1 MAKFSNM
8 SDADFTKQYK
18 AMKGKDDAKKLA
30 VDLGFSDKG
39 GLFKMSEASYAGN
52 VIWTQAS
59 CDNGPFST
67 LIDKAVSLNGF
78 GSGKDNFLLGFQSSV
93 SASLVPVAY
102 AIALIFFIIA
112 LVELGMSERMNID
125 SFTKFFARLVVGIFM
140 IDNCQKFLDGG
151 QAVADWMGD
160 LIDHQGGAGGSSMS
174 AKSMF
179 NAINSMMPNNGFE
192 RAMNSASNGIFSFFQ
207 FIPLLLIL
215 TTLLSR
221 LMEMCIRGA
230 LMPIAFSFATEEGWR
245 GTAVRYFKRYIALL
259 AMGPLIK
266 VVFSMAKVIQAGI
279 NSSIGDASGVASF
292 IVMIFVNMAI
302 GLGEV
307 GMIKK
312 LQSVVS
318 EAFGA

>member
-1 MAKFSNM
+1 
-8 SDADFTKQYK
+8 
-18 AMKGKDDAKKLA
+18 
-30 VDLGFSDKG
+30 
-39 GLFKMSEASYAGN
+39 
-52 VIWTQAS
+52 
-59 CDNGPFST
+59 
-67 LIDKAVSLNGF
+67 
-78 GSGKDNFLLGFQSSV
+78 
-93 SASLVPVAY
+93 
-102 AIALIFFIIA
+102 
-112 LVELGMSERMNID
+112 MN
-125 SFTKFFARLVVGIFM
+125 
-140 IDNCQKFLDGG
+140 
-151 QAVADWMGD
+151 
-160 LIDHQGGAGGSSMS
+160 SMS
-174 AKSMF
+174 
-179 NAINSMMPNNGFE
+179 NG
-192 RAMNSASNGIFSFFQ
+192 MFSFFQ